1 MLIAVD
7 REFATYSIVV
17 VAHIRV
23 RAESKMVGPEYVSC
37 PCDQRQM
44 GPTQAWVGAKDGGTL
59 NNPSEL
65 WRELLGRPI
74 VLPCRPSS
82 TGDDPGCAL
91 EWCV

>member
-59 NNPSEL
+59 T
-65 WRELLGRPI
+65 I
-74 VLPCRPSS
+74 LPNSGAPRKVFQAGHALDRRRS
-82 TGDDPGCAL
+82 GCAL
-91 EWCV
+91 GCWCV

>member
-7 REFATYSIVV
+7 REFATNSIVV

-59 NNPSEL
+59 T
-65 WRELLGRPI
+65 I
-74 VLPCRPSS
+74 LPNSDVNC
-82 TGDDPGCAL
+82 
-91 EWCV
+91 